1 MASLVK
7 KTTLYLE
14 RDEEKREKYRAEIM
28 NYDADDIVYL
38 DESGIDRFLQRDY
51 ARSERGKQVVCDIK
65 GNKYQ
70 RVSMIA
76 AQCKKAILAPM
87 VFKGTCDAKLFN
99 GWLETQLLPTL
110 KAGQVVVM
118 DNYCIHKTKETQR
131 LIESVGCKIL
141 FLPPY
146 SPDLNPI
153 EQTWAII
160 KGRIRKLQKTTTDF
174 NEAINQ
180 AFQNNL

>member
-1 MASLVK
+1 VIC
-7 KTTLYLE
+7 E
-14 RDEEKREKYRAEIM
+14 
-28 NYDADDIVYL
+28 
-38 DESGIDRFLQRDY
+38 
-51 ARSERGKQVVCDIK
+51 IK

-76 AQCKKAILAPM
+76 AQCNKAILAPM
-87 VFKGTCDAKLFN
+87 VFKGTCDARVFN
-99 GWLETQLLPTL
+99 GWVETQLLPVL

-118 DNYCIHKTKETQR
+118 DNYSIHKTKETQR

-153 EQTWAII
+153 ENTWAII
-160 KGRIRKLQKTTTDF
+160 KGRIRTLQKTCTDF
-174 NEAINQ
+174 HHAINQ
-180 AFQNNL
+180 AFKNDK